1 MMHRIIKRR
10 IIVFLQIAL
19 LLMMCFPA
27 VVMADSSPQISVSL
41 SKTTAPVGDSVTVS
55 GTTASGAWVP
65 LKVIDEAGNIVVFDA
80 GKADPSGNYSIGF
93 IVPASAS
100 GTLTVVVGEG
110 SGVATSPL
118 TVGTAAPKASPTSG
132 SVGTGTKVTLMST
145 TVGAKIFYTLD
156 GSIPTQ
162 NSVEYTGPITINESV
177 TIKAIAIKAGMS
189 ASTVLTESYTVIE
202 SIVDEEVEVTDSNKE
217 LAITEET
224 KSLGTLV
231 QISVLDNVNDA
242 KISVSALMNP
252 PESGMVTTSEL
263 PALNI
268 AATDTSF
275 SSAPIQV
282 AIPAGAKIS
291 APEGWNGTINVPTVQ
306 PANTVTIDPDPGQKV
321 TVNSVIEVGYGD
333 IPLTFDKAV
342 RLAIPGQAGKD
353 AGYYRN
359 GEFTK
364 IPSLPSNAQ
373 DDQDWADANIAP
385 GKDGKMDVG
394 SDLVI
399 WTKHFTKF
407 VSYTQTATG
416 SPGGGGGGTPPSKAV
431 TSTTGSAKVTPSA
444 GGTISLGDEATIKIP
459 ANALAGTNA
468 VEVKVTKVTAP
479 PAVPAGFRLAGS
491 VYEFSVGGKD
501 SYSFDKEV
509 TITLSFDP
517 NALKPGET
525 PAIYYYDQNAK
536 KWVKLGGEATDN
548 AVTVKVDHFT
558 QFAVMAEPASLDQT
572 LTDITGHWA
581 ENRIKELVDLGA
593 ISGYPDGTFRPDNN
607 ITRAEFATILVK
619 AFKLEPQS
627 GKVFADTTSHWAKDT
642 IATAAAYGI
651 VNGYD
656 GNTFGP
662 NDLITREQMAAMMV
676 NALKLTPVT
685 EEISFIDSGS
695 ISGWARAAVT
705 TAVNNGLIN
714 GYPDNT
720 IRPQGQATRA
730 EAATIMVN
738 ALQVRG

>member
-110 SGVATSPL
+110 SGVAT
-118 TVGTAAPKASPTSG
+118 K
-132 SVGTGTKVTLMST
+132 
-145 TVGAKIFYTLD
+145 
-156 GSIPTQ
+156 
-162 NSVEYTGPITINESV
+162 
-177 TIKAIAIKAGMS
+177 
-189 ASTVLTESYTVIE
+189 
-202 SIVDEEVEVTDSNKE
+202 
-217 LAITEET
+217 
-224 KSLGTLV
+224 
-231 QISVLDNVNDA
+231 
-242 KISVSALMNP
+242 
-252 PESGMVTTSEL
+252 
-263 PALNI
+263 ALNI
-268 AATDTSF
+268 
-275 SSAPIQV
+275 
-282 AIPAGAKIS
+282 G
-291 APEGWNGTINVPTVQ
+291 
-306 PANTVTIDPDPGQKV
+306 
-321 TVNSVIEVGYGD
+321 
-333 IPLTFDKAV
+333 
-342 RLAIPGQAGKD
+342 
-353 AGYYRN
+353 
-359 GEFTK
+359 
-364 IPSLPSNAQ
+364 
-373 DDQDWADANIAP
+373 
-385 GKDGKMDVG
+385 
-394 SDLVI
+394 
-399 WTKHFTKF
+399 
-407 VSYTQTATG
+407 G
-416 SPGGGGGGTPPSKAV
+416 SPSSSSSGGTPPSKAV

-444 GGTISLGDEATIKIP
+444 GGTIGLGDEATIKIP
-459 ANALAGTNA
+459 ANALTGTNA

-479 PAVPAGFRLAGS
+479 PAVPAGFRLVGN

-662 NDLITREQMAAMMV
+662 NDLITREQMAAMIV

-720 IRPQGQATRA
+720 IRPQGHATRA